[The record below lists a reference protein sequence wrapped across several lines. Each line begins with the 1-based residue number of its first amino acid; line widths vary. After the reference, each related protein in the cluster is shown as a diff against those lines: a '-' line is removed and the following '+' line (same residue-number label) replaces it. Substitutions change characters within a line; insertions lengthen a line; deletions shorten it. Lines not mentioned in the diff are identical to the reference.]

1 MRLSSAFLIL
11 FSFLIVSNSFSQNEY
26 FFPEGIE
33 FDPNVPTPESFLGYA
48 IGDFHTRIDRMASY
62 MEKLAEVSPKVNYKV
77 IGYTNEMRPQVI
89 LTITSPSN
97 YNNLE
102 NIRLVH
108 LNSADP
114 SKPAGDYANMPSI
127 IHLGY
132 NVHGNEPSSTE
143 ASMLAAYYLIA
154 SNEPAVNDY
163 LNNAVILIEPALNPD
178 GRDRHSGWANTHKA
192 IQLVAD
198 PLDREHNEVW
208 PFGRTNH
215 YWFDLNRDWLPLAHV
230 ESRNRVEHF
239 HQWLPNVVTDYHEMG
254 SNATYFF
261 EPTKPFGSENPVV
274 PRSNYDQLNT
284 LFAKYFKEALDDIGS
299 LYWTKE
305 VFDNSYPGY
314 GSTYPDIHGGL
325 GLVFEQASS
334 RGHLQ
339 RTSTGEITFAFTIRN
354 HLRTSIATV
363 KAGVENKELLLRH
376 QRDFFVDAQNAGKR
390 SPIKAYVA
398 GDANNHNLNQYFLE
412 LLLRHNIKC
421 YKLSRTITSGG
432 LSFQPGSAIL
442 VPTDQPQYLMV
453 RTIFEKV
460 KQFADSVFYDASAW
474 SMALSYGIPHAEVR
488 GSSVSLGEQLS
499 FDDLKPAN
507 RTVSEAS
514 YAYLMDWKD
523 YNSPKALYHL
533 LKNGVNAKTAFKQ
546 FEASVD
552 GSNKKFGYGSIMI
565 PVFGQK
571 ADENQLHRIV
581 QEAATLG
588 NIDIFPVATGM
599 NISGIDLGSNNFRT
613 VKQPKAIMVIGEG
626 TSSYEAG
633 EVWHLMDTRVGM
645 PITKIDII
653 DFNRANLNDYTVL
666 ILVSGN
672 YNSLNKD
679 KIKSWLEGGGTLV
692 TQRTANN
699 WIIKNELVSEK
710 LVEEEKDEKGNT
722 KTPRIDFVDARNF
735 TGAMA
740 IGGSFYETDIDIT
753 HPVAFG
759 YTNKRLTVYKNNK
772 VFLEP
777 SKNPFATV
785 GVYTS
790 NPWLS
795 GYIHSGNLKKIS
807 NSASLIVTK
816 KGRGRVIMFTDN
828 PNFRS
833 MMYGTNKLF
842 LNAVFF
848 GPLIN
853 VPSGN

>member
-1 MRLSSAFLIL
+1 
-11 FSFLIVSNSFSQNEY
+11 
-26 FFPEGIE
+26 
-33 FDPNVPTPESFLGYA
+33 
-48 IGDFHTRIDRMASY
+48 
-62 MEKLAEVSPKVNYKV
+62 
-77 IGYTNEMRPQVI
+77 
-89 LTITSPSN
+89 
-97 YNNLE
+97 
-102 NIRLVH
+102 
-108 LNSADP
+108 
-114 SKPAGDYANMPSI
+114 
-127 IHLGY
+127 
-132 NVHGNEPSSTE
+132 
-143 ASMLAAYYLIA
+143 
-154 SNEPAVNDY
+154 
-163 LNNAVILIEPALNPD
+163 
-178 GRDRHSGWANTHKA
+178 
-192 IQLVAD
+192 D
-198 PLDREHNEVW
+198 PLDREHNEGW

-215 YWFDLNRDWLPLAHV
+215 YWFDLNRDWLPLAHI

-261 EPTKPFGSENPVV
+261 EPTKPYGSENPVV
-274 PRSNYDQLNT
+274 PRSNYDQLNN

-363 KAGVENKELLLRH
+363 KAGVENRELLLNH
-376 QRDFFVDAQNAGKR
+376 QRDFFVDAQNAGKK

-398 GDANNHNLNQYFLE
+398 GDADNHNLNQYFLE

-421 YKLSRTITSGG
+421 YRLSRTITSGG
-432 LSFQPGSAIL
+432 LSFQPASAIL

-488 GSSVSLGEQLS
+488 GSSVSLGDQLS
-499 FDDLKPAN
+499 FEDLKPPN
-507 RTVSEAS
+507 RTVNKAS

-533 LKNGVNAKTAFKQ
+533 LKNGVNAKTAFKP
-546 FEASVD
+546 FEASVN
-552 GSNKKFGYGSIMI
+552 GSNKKFGYGSIMV
-565 PVFGQK
+565 PALGQK
-571 ADENQLHRIV
+571 MDAGQLHQIV

-588 NIDIFPVATGM
+588 NIDIFSVATGM
-599 NISGIDLGSNNFRT
+599 NVSGIDLGSNNFRT
-613 VKQPKAIMVIGEG
+613 VKKPKAIMVIGEG
-626 TSSYEAG
+626 TSSYETG

-653 DFNRANLNDYTVL
+653 DFDRANLNDYTVL

-672 YNSLNKD
+672 YNTLNKD
-679 KIKSWLEGGGTLV
+679 KIKTWLEDGGTLIA
-692 TQRTANN
+692 QRTANT
-699 WIIKNELVSEK
+699 WIVKNELVSEN
-710 LVEEEKDEKGNT
+710 LVEEEKDDEENNQK
-722 KTPRIDFVDARNF
+722 PARIDFVDARNY
-735 TGAMA
+735 TGALA
-740 IGGSFYETDIDIT
+740 IGGSFYETNIDIT

-759 YTNKRLTVYKNNK
+759 YTNRKLTVYKNNK
-772 VFLEP
+772 IFLEP
-777 SKNPFATV
+777 SNNPFSTV
-785 GVYTS
+785 GVYSS

-795 GYIHSGNLKKIS
+795 GYIHSKNLKKIS